1 MAKELKI
8 KVVSVKEIK
17 SKATGQKFTVYQT
30 VDKQGKLMDLKFRR
44 SAQNVPSDKCWIYV
58 DSDKCNVSRR
68 TEYPVLWVE
77 TVNRIEPLAVTRN
90 NAEDYFDG
98 AAGDESETS
107 PF

>member
-17 SKATGQKFTVYQT
+17 SKVSGQKFTVYQT

-44 SAQNVPSDKCWIYV
+44 TAQNVPSDKCWIYV

-90 NAEDYFDG
+90 NVEDYFDG
-98 AAGDESETS
+98 AGEEVS
-107 PF
+107 PFEP